1 LGKKIVEYSQYKMQE
16 EGHYGRDALEVFQYS
31 RRERPIKGQKYF
43 VHELKTSMT
52 FNNSFLDLKFL
63 YDLESTYS
71 KINVELVEETQKI
84 AQVTIENSEDNSVI
98 LA

>member
-1 LGKKIVEYSQYKMQE
+1 MQE

-31 RRERPIKGQKYF
+31 RKERPIKGQKCF
-43 VHELKTSMT
+43 VHELKSSMT
-52 FNNSFLDLKFL
+52 FNNSFFDLKFL

-71 KINVELVEETQKI
+71 KINVQLVEETQKI
-84 AQVTIENSEDNSVI
+84 AQVIIENSEDNSVI